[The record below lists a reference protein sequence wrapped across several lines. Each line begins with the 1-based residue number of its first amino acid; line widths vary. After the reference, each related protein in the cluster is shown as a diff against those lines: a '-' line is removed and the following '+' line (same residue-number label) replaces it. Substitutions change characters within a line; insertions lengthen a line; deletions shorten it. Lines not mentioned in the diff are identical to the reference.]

1 MVHNGPEVALAAR
14 PHQECGFVASLYQ
27 VYAKNSTLI
36 LTPVKA
42 RQKPHY
48 TCLAKISGGCFG
60 VEKNTNREK
69 PVFLPIHINQQLEKQ
84 CDYKIVFYLSISWSL
99 TTLLHCSF
107 LKLCLH
113 LYQKVALQFYLIH
126 SVFHQPI

>member
-14 PHQECGFVASLYQ
+14 PHQECGSVASLYQ

-60 VEKNTNREK
+60 VEKNTNRKK
-69 PVFLPIHINQQLEKQ
+69 PVFLPIHINQQLEIQ
-84 CDYKIVFYLSISWSL
+84 CDYQ
-99 TTLLHCSF
+99 
-107 LKLCLH
+107 H
-113 LYQKVALQFYLIH
+113 LYIMLIPL
-126 SVFHQPI
+126 SPTSLHQNPFLFPLLFL